1 MGVNGQKESPSPT
14 SHMHYGVREAPP
26 QVGLGRGS
34 RVGCT
39 GAPALA
45 SIAALFWRAHPAVP
59 WTEADFRVDHVS
71 LRIDCAPRRRHRSS
85 DEREPRTDISQV
97 ELQLHGLRD
106 ATCWSLHQLCREGRG
121 ADLRIRP
128 RRRYCGRAVFR
139 RLPRGA
145 PAVLLHAARALA
157 RATSVLGSGLPRRLA
172 GWRPPALS
180 SKARPPSEEAM
191 MDQVPRT
198 CPGALRRKTR
208 SSLQISRDAEDE
220 G

>member
-157 RATSVLGSGLPRRLA
+157 RAATVLGSRLA
-172 GWRPPALS
+172 GPIFTFGSPMSWPLS
-180 SKARPPSEEAM
+180 VCTV
-191 MDQVPRT
+191 VPT
-198 CPGALRRKTR
+198 V
-208 SSLQISRDAEDE
+208 
-220 G
+220 